1 MQGVKMPLK
10 VYGENVHWR
19 IQKPKTVVGVIAWIT
34 LAGLILGAIT
44 GVFAFYQTTQT
55 TTSKVDQLEL
65 EQALL
70 KIKVDSLEA
79 MTNTKLTTNRLIL
92 HQILRN
98 TSMNGDDADKYIEQV
113 EKAEKESILLADK
126 QRKEREA
133 EIFRK
138 ESKKIEDG

>member
-98 TSMNGDDADKYIEQV
+98 TSNNGVDAEKYIEQV

-138 ESKKIEDG
+138 EGKKIEDG